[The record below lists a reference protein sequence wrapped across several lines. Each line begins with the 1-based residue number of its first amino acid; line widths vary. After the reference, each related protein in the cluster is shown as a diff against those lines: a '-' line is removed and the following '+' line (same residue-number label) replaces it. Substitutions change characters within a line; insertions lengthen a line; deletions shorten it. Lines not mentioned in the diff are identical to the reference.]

1 MSTIS
6 IATADEVIDLLR
18 DDLAAIEHE
27 FAAQSDSPVALI
39 TDIAQ
44 YLIAGGGKRIRPL
57 LLLLSAKA
65 LGCTTHS
72 RIRLGAV
79 VEMLHTATLV
89 HDDIIDEANTRRGRP
104 SSNTTWGNAKCVLA
118 GDWLYMQA
126 FHNALEERNFKVLN
140 LLISLTQQMV
150 EGELLQMEK
159 LGHLINEEE
168 YFDLIYRKTACLFKV
183 SMQLGA
189 AITCASDELD
199 SHLGE
204 YGRNLGLAFQIV
216 DDVLDLTAAEDVLG
230 KPVASDLREGKAT
243 LAVIH
248 ALERGTGADREAI
261 RTVVGRSQLY
271 PGLASADSGD
281 SASPWVACLCDGY
294 CLRLCRSCAVV
305 ARSAAGLRSEACAAL
320 GAGVCYQQGP
330 LGTRRRAQ
338 PNDVFARAQRRLQP
352 TAGVPCRRNL
362 PVDLQCS
369 LGVCGG
375 QPQPRFGASRHITH
389 DLR

>member
-6 IATADEVIDLLR
+6 IATAAEVFDLLK
-18 DDLAAIEHE
+18 DDLAAIEVE
-27 FAAQSDSPVALI
+27 FSRQADSPVAVV
-39 TDIAQ
+39 TDIAN

-57 LLLLSAKA
+57 LLLLSAKSLLCENDA
-65 LGCTTHS
+65 
-72 RIRLGAV
+72 RIRMGAV

-126 FHNALEERNFKVLN
+126 FQTALAERNFRILD
-140 LLISLTQQMV
+140 LLISLTQEMV

-189 AITCASDELD
+189 VVANPDMRDGERPFEDT
-199 SHLGE
+199 LGE

-216 DDVLDLTAAEDVLG
+216 DDVLDLTANDEVLG
-230 KPVASDLREGKAT
+230 KPAASDLREGKAT

-261 RTVVGRSQLY
+261 RTVLADRSFTRVAHADILEILY
-271 PGLASADSGD
+271 RHGSISYAMDT
-281 SASPWVACLCDGY
+281 
-294 CLRLCRSCAVV
+294 
-305 ARSAAGLRSEACAAL
+305 ACAYAEAARQSIAELPDSDYKRAL
-320 GAGVCYQQGP
+320 
-330 LGTRRRAQ
+330 LW
-338 PNDVFARAQRRLQP
+338 
-352 TAGVPCRRNL
+352 VPGF
-362 PVDLQCS
+362 VT
-369 LGVCGG
+369 
-375 QPQPRFGASRHITH
+375 SR
-389 DLR
+389 DR

>member
-1 MSTIS
+1 VSLIS
-6 IATADEVIDLLR
+6 IATAAEVFDLLR
-18 DDLAAIEHE
+18 DDLAAIERE
-27 FAAQSDSPVALI
+27 FALQSNSPVAVV
-39 TDIAQ
+39 TDIAN

-57 LLLLSAKA
+57 LLLLASQAVGSKSQA
-65 LGCTTHS
+65 

-89 HDDIIDEANTRRGRP
+89 HDDIIDEASTRRGRP

-118 GDWLYMQA
+118 GDWLYMQS
-126 FHNALEERNFKVLN
+126 FQTALAERNFRVLD

-189 AITCASDELD
+189 VIDDPPSPQEDA
-199 SHLGE
+199 LGE

-216 DDVLDLTAAEDVLG
+216 DDVLDLTASDVALG
-230 KPVASDLREGKAT
+230 KPSASDLREGKAT

-261 RTVVGRSQLY
+261 RTVLSDRSFAHVSHAEILEILERHGSIEY
-271 PGLASADSGD
+271 AMDT
-281 SASPWVACLCDGY
+281 
-294 CLRLCRSCAVV
+294 
-305 ARSAAGLRSEACAAL
+305 ACAYAEAARQSIADLDESDYKRAL
-320 GAGVCYQQGP
+320 
-330 LGTRRRAQ
+330 LW
-338 PNDVFARAQRRLQP
+338 
-352 TAGVPCRRNL
+352 VPGF
-362 PVDLQCS
+362 VT
-369 LGVCGG
+369 
-375 QPQPRFGASRHITH
+375 SR
-389 DLR
+389 DR

>member
-6 IATADEVIDLLR
+6 IANAAEVFDLVK
-18 DDLAAIEHE
+18 DDLAAIEVE
-27 FAAQSDSPVALI
+27 FSAQAASPVEVV
-39 TDIAQ
+39 TDIAH

-57 LLLLSAKA
+57 LLLLSARA
-65 LGCTTHS
+65 LNCNS
-72 RIRLGAV
+72 DARIRMGAV

-89 HDDIIDEANTRRGRP
+89 HDDIIDEASTRRGRP

-126 FHNALEERNFKVLN
+126 FQTALGERNFRILD

-189 AITCASDELD
+189 VLAYPMPIGEDAPFEML
-199 SHLGE
+199 LGE

-216 DDVLDLTAAEDVLG
+216 DDVLDLTANDDILG
-230 KPVASDLREGKAT
+230 KPAASDLREGKAT

-261 RTVVGRSQLY
+261 RTVLADRSF
-271 PGLASADSGD
+271 ARVAHADILEILHRHGSIAYAMD
-281 SASPWVACLCDGY
+281 T
-294 CLRLCRSCAVV
+294 
-305 ARSAAGLRSEACAAL
+305 ACAYAEAARQSIADLPETEFKRAL
-320 GAGVCYQQGP
+320 
-330 LGTRRRAQ
+330 LW
-338 PNDVFARAQRRLQP
+338 
-352 TAGVPCRRNL
+352 VPSF
-362 PVDLQCS
+362 VT
-369 LGVCGG
+369 
-375 QPQPRFGASRHITH
+375 SR
-389 DLR
+389 DR

>member
-1 MSTIS
+1 VSTIS
-6 IATADEVIDLLR
+6 IATAAEVFELLKP
-18 DDLAAIEHE
+18 DLAAIELE
-27 FAAQSDSPVALI
+27 FSRQADSPVAVV
-39 TDIAQ
+39 TDIAN

-65 LGCTTHS
+65 LDSGS
-72 RIRLGAV
+72 DARIRMGAV

-89 HDDIIDEANTRRGRP
+89 HDDIIDEASTRRGRP

-126 FHNALEERNFKVLN
+126 FQTALAERNFRILD

-189 AITCASDELD
+189 VIANPTLHDGERPFED
-199 SHLGE
+199 TLGE

-216 DDVLDLTAAEDVLG
+216 DDVLDLTANDEVLG
-230 KPVASDLREGKAT
+230 KPAASDLREGKAT

-261 RTVVGRSQLY
+261 RTVLADRSFTRVAHADILEILQRH
-271 PGLASADSGD
+271 GSLAYAMDT
-281 SASPWVACLCDGY
+281 
-294 CLRLCRSCAVV
+294 
-305 ARSAAGLRSEACAAL
+305 ACAYAEAARQSIADLPENEYKRAL
-320 GAGVCYQQGP
+320 
-330 LGTRRRAQ
+330 LW
-338 PNDVFARAQRRLQP
+338 
-352 TAGVPCRRNL
+352 VPGF
-362 PVDLQCS
+362 VT
-369 LGVCGG
+369 
-375 QPQPRFGASRHITH
+375 SR
-389 DLR
+389 DR

>member
-1 MSTIS
+1 VSTLSIS
-6 IATADEVIDLLR
+6 SAKEVFDLLR
-18 DDLAAIEHE
+18 DDLNAIELE
-27 FAAQSDSPVALI
+27 FAAQSASDVEVV
-39 TDIAQ
+39 TDIAT
-44 YLIAGGGKRIRPL
+44 YLMAGGGKRIRPM

-65 LGCTTHS
+65 LGSNSAAASAS

-89 HDDIIDEANTRRGRP
+89 HDDIIDEADIRRGRP

-118 GDWLYMQA
+118 GDWLYMQSFSA
-126 FHNALEERNFKVLN
+126 ALEERNFHVLD

-150 EGELLQMEK
+150 EGELLQIQK

-189 AITCASDELD
+189 ALSKRPEAKELNGNATAD
-199 SHLGE
+199 IELRMGE

-216 DDVLDLTAAEDVLG
+216 DDVLDLTASEDVLG

-261 RTVVGRSQLY
+261 RTVLADRSFNRIAHTEILEILDRHGSIDY
-271 PGLASADSGD
+271 AMDT
-281 SASPWVACLCDGY
+281 
-294 CLRLCRSCAVV
+294 
-305 ARSAAGLRSEACAAL
+305 ACAYAEAARLSVAELPDSPAKRAL
-320 GAGVCYQQGP
+320 LWMPGFVT
-330 LGTRRRAQ
+330 TR
-338 PNDVFARAQRRLQP
+338 N
-352 TAGVPCRRNL
+352 
-362 PVDLQCS
+362 S
-369 LGVCGG
+369 
-375 QPQPRFGASRHITH
+375 
-389 DLR
+389 

>member
-1 MSTIS
+1 MSTLSIS
-6 IATADEVIDLLR
+6 SAKEVFDLLR
-18 DDLAAIEHE
+18 DDLEAIEQE
-27 FAAQSDSPVALI
+27 FAAQSTSAVEVV
-39 TDIAQ
+39 TDIAS
-44 YLIAGGGKRIRPL
+44 YLMAGGGKRIRPM

-65 LGCTTHS
+65 LGNAS
-72 RIRLGAV
+72 AGRIRLGAV

-89 HDDIIDEANTRRGRP
+89 HDDIIDEADIRRGRP

-118 GDWLYMQA
+118 GDWLYMQSFSA
-126 FHNALEERNFKVLN
+126 ALEERNFHVLD

-150 EGELLQMEK
+150 EGELLQIQK

-189 AITCASDELD
+189 ALAGKREGNADEIE
-199 SHLGE
+199 SQMGE

-261 RTVVGRSQLY
+261 RTVLADRSFKRVSHGEILEILERH
-271 PGLASADSGD
+271 GSLAYAMDT
-281 SASPWVACLCDGY
+281 
-294 CLRLCRSCAVV
+294 
-305 ARSAAGLRSEACAAL
+305 ACAYAEAARLSVADLPETPAKRAL
-320 GAGVCYQQGP
+320 LWMPGFVT
-330 LGTRRRAQ
+330 TR
-338 PNDVFARAQRRLQP
+338 
-352 TAGVPCRRNL
+352 
-362 PVDLQCS
+362 S
-369 LGVCGG
+369 
-375 QPQPRFGASRHITH
+375 S
-389 DLR
+389 

>member
-1 MSTIS
+1 VSTLS
-6 IATADEVIDLLR
+6 IATAAEVFDLLR
-18 DDLAAIEHE
+18 DDLAAIEQA
-27 FAAQSDSPVALI
+27 FASQSASQVEVI

-65 LGCTTHS
+65 LGCTSPS

-89 HDDIIDEANTRRGRP
+89 HDDIIDEADTRRGRP

-118 GDWLYMQA
+118 GDWLYMQS
-126 FHNALEERNFKVLN
+126 FSKALEERNFRVLE

-150 EGELLQMEK
+150 EGELLQMQK

-168 YFDLIYRKTACLFKV
+168 YFDLIFRKTACLFKV

-189 AITCASDELD
+189 AITPAHAFGDPEELEAQ
-199 SHLGE
+199 LGE

-216 DDVLDLTAAEDVLG
+216 DDVLDLIAAEDILG

-261 RTVVGRSQLY
+261 RTVLADRSFDCISHPQILEILHRHGSIDY
-271 PGLASADSGD
+271 AMDT
-281 SASPWVACLCDGY
+281 ACAY
-294 CLRLCRSCAVV
+294 AEAARLTIAE
-305 ARSAAGLRSEACAAL
+305 LPDSEAKRAL
-320 GAGVCYQQGP
+320 LWVPGFVT
-330 LGTRRRAQ
+330 TRDR
-338 PNDVFARAQRRLQP
+338 
-352 TAGVPCRRNL
+352 
-362 PVDLQCS
+362 
-369 LGVCGG
+369 
-375 QPQPRFGASRHITH
+375 
-389 DLR
+389 